1 MGRSVMEGVDEG
13 SWSVFAEKVVQER
26 DKAREETERLREAFE
41 LIAEYGVSD
50 VRNFAKKVV
59 SGLTASQALAQM
71 IQENMRSRT
80 REFNGKAE
88 TNE

>member
-1 MGRSVMEGVDEG
+1 MADNDQEG
-13 SWSVFAEKVVQER
+13 K
-26 DKAREETERLREAFE
+26 RLREALE

-71 IQENMRSRT
+71 IQENM
-80 REFNGKAE
+80 GKFQGGDHE
-88 TNE
+88 K

>member
-1 MGRSVMEGVDEG
+1 MSCSRKERKMSDDQEG
-13 SWSVFAEKVVQER
+13 K
-26 DKAREETERLREAFE
+26 RLREALE

-71 IQENMRSRT
+71 IQENM
-80 REFNGKAE
+80 GKFQGGDHE
-88 TNE
+88 K

>member
-1 MGRSVMEGVDEG
+1 MTTADDPRDLRD
-13 SWSVFAEKVVQER
+13 AEEE
-26 DKAREETERLREAFE
+26 ARRLREAFE

-80 REFNGKAE
+80 REFHGGDYDK
-88 TNE
+88 

>member
-1 MGRSVMEGVDEG
+1 MSDTDQEG
-13 SWSVFAEKVVQER
+13 K
-26 DKAREETERLREAFE
+26 RLREALE

-71 IQENMRSRT
+71 IQENMRKFQGGDH
-80 REFNGKAE
+80 EK
-88 TNE
+88 